1 MPSSAGRHGLGY
13 RPTMAHVHEV
23 DISALLSAAE
33 NVPPAEAISAVAEA
47 LHDALG
53 ARSAAFLIAD
63 AAGRTLVDH
72 TNAGIR
78 FELEGTTPGRAWRE
92 QRTVLDG
99 DGLAYVPVT
108 VRGDALGVLAVTL
121 PGARPDA
128 ETGEDGALD
137 PATVRQLAAVA
148 HALGYVLIANQ
159 RHTDTYETA
168 MRSAEFTL
176 AREIQRRLL
185 PPGFVCEGGA
195 FTIAG
200 WLEPSAS
207 AAGDSFDYVAS
218 ADRLTVSLTDATGHD
233 LRAAM
238 MATLTVNALRNARRA
253 GAGLAE
259 QAHAAN
265 EALLEQNRAGD
276 GGGAYA
282 TGVLGS
288 YVTGILLEV
297 DIQGPDDPS
306 RPADHTVAR
315 VINAGHPGALLLHD
329 GRVTSIVPAN
339 NPMLGLREHSFLVQ
353 EIDLCPGDRLLLMT
367 DGMLERSA
375 AAFDLQ
381 SALLDTAGEHPRN
394 VAHDIARIFLDTVGT
409 EIKDDAAV
417 LLLEWHGGPTR
428 RLTDGGSDDA
438 R

>member
-1 MPSSAGRHGLGY
+1 MR
-13 RPTMAHVHEV
+13 RTHEV
-23 DISALLSAAE
+23 DIAALLSAAE
-33 NVPPAEAISAVAEA
+33 DVPPADAITAVAEA
-47 LHDALG
+47 LREALG
-53 ARSAAFLIAD
+53 VRSAAFLIAD
-63 AAGRTLVDH
+63 AAGSTLVDH
-72 TNAGIR
+72 THAGTR
-78 FELEGTTPGRAWRE
+78 FELHGTTPGRAWRE

-99 DGLAYVPVT
+99 GGLAYVPVT

-121 PGARPDA
+121 PEPDA
-128 ETGEDGALD
+128 GADAQTDGALD
-137 PATVRQLAAVA
+137 PATARQLAAVA
-148 HALGYVLIANQ
+148 HALGYVLLANQ

-176 AREIQRRLL
+176 PREIQRRLL
-185 PPGFVCEGGA
+185 PPGFVCEGGS

-218 ADRLTVSLTDATGHD
+218 ADRLTVSLTDAVGHD

-265 EALLEQNRAGD
+265 EALLEQNGAGD
-276 GGGAYA
+276 GDGAYD
-282 TGVLGS
+282 TGILGS
-288 YVTGILLEV
+288 YATGILLEV
-297 DIQGPDDPS
+297 DIQGLEEPR

-329 GRVTSIVPAN
+329 GRVTNIAPAN
-339 NPMLGLREHSFLVQ
+339 NPMLGLRRHDFHVQ
-353 EIDLCPGDRLLLMT
+353 EIDLSPGDRLLLMT

-375 AAFDLQ
+375 AAFDLPG
-381 SALLDTAGEHPRN
+381 ALLDTADEHPRN

-417 LLLEWHGGPTR
+417 LLLEWHGGPTSR
-428 RLTDGGSDDA
+428 STGGGADES